1 MSKIMTAQE
10 LTKHCERAVTDLK
23 NLLLSFAQSTVEK
36 MPKRAMLIAYWVK
49 TYVKYIQREDSF
61 SPESVYKLKRGSVVC
76 VEFGY
81 RIGRELGGRHY
92 AVVLDANNSIHRNTV
107 TVVPLGSLK
116 AHSRDDEYNVLL
128 EDGVYVPVHQK
139 IDALIKDARAALQ
152 DALSMNATIDSAV
165 AEDRVVLRTIQR
177 QKRDSAEKLIEQANS
192 WMEEIS
198 QLSSGS
204 VAKVDQITTVSKMR
218 ISQPLKKTHPLYGVR
233 LSAEDLDK
241 IDAQLMKLYFSKK

>member
-1 MSKIMTAQE
+1 M
-10 LTKHCERAVTDLK
+10 
-23 NLLLSFAQSTVEK
+23 
-36 MPKRAMLIAYWVK
+36 
-49 TYVKYIQREDSF
+49 
-61 SPESVYKLKRGSVVC
+61 
-76 VEFGY
+76 
-81 RIGRELGGRHY
+81 
-92 AVVLDANNSIHRNTV
+92 
-107 TVVPLGSLK
+107 
-116 AHSRDDEYNVLL
+116 
-128 EDGVYVPVHQK
+128 YVPVHQK
-139 IDALIKDARAALQ
+139 VDALIKDARAALQ